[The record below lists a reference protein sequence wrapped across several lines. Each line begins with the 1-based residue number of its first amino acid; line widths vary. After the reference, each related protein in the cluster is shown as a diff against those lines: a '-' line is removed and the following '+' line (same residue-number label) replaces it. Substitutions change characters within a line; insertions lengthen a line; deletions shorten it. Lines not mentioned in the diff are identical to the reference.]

1 MLKHFFLFLTTSDN
15 SMVNRLGFST
25 KLFLF
30 FSALYIFYSSLL
42 CHKWRKKEK
51 CSKVNEQLKTIA
63 KGFVYFLKMF
73 WYHCEILVSENTM
86 SNIGHSMTNLI
97 INLSLV
103 VPE

>member
-1 MLKHFFLFLTTSDN
+1 
-15 SMVNRLGFST
+15 MVIRLGFST
-25 KLFLF
+25 KLF
-30 FSALYIFYSSLL
+30 YSSPLCTFFILL
-42 CHKWRKKEK
+42 HFVISGEEGK
-51 CSKVNEQLKTIA
+51 CSKVNEQLKTIP

>member
-1 MLKHFFLFLTTSDN
+1 
-15 SMVNRLGFST
+15 MVIRLGFST
-25 KLFLF
+25 KLFL
-30 FSALYIFYSSLL
+30 ILL
-42 CHKWRKKEK
+42 QFVISGEKEK
-51 CSKVNEQLKTIA
+51 CSKVNEQLKTIP

-73 WYHCEILVSENTM
+73 WDHCEILVSENTK